1 MSSWS
6 MRPLGGPRLLSS
18 ARASVIAVQKVFEQ
32 FFHCFFHIACPVMT
46 VEASYTVTAPSAM
59 VKSNLQRKERERER
73 DIEIRERRRDRES
86 EGDRRMTGSLNLVN
100 HIKKGIYDHIM

>member
-1 MSSWS
+1 
-6 MRPLGGPRLLSS
+6 
-18 ARASVIAVQKVFEQ
+18 
-32 FFHCFFHIACPVMT
+32 
-46 VEASYTVTAPSAM
+46 M

-86 EGDRRMTGSLNLVN
+86 EGERRMTGSLNLVN